1 MAKLMLLNIA
11 AVVLAQ
17 VAGVKTEA
25 RRQLNGT
32 ASCDRFP
39 DFCPIQCTAID
50 AMGCL
55 VCNCNE
61 GKNTITVHFIPY
73 PVLGNFR
80 SLSVQLGAN
89 NTDSSSATSSSANSS
104 GSQTS
109 SKDDTT
115 GIEQNGGSQTSASSS
130 NNMAGCP
137 KLPDNCNFDCL
148 TIGSNGCI
156 VCTCTNGGSSM
167 PLTGG
172 ATLTSSGKTSQ
183 SGHGSE
189 RPITTAA
196 NNSTSMTN
204 VQSPFSITANG
215 AGTGSSGTSGTSAQ
229 ASQNNNGCPV
239 FSNNCDASCVSLD
252 TNGCPVC
259 ACASGGTSSSSSMTS
274 LSAGSNLNGC
284 PPFTTGCTAD
294 CVDLDTNGCPVCRC
308 HHTVPGSPSASRNNT
323 SPATSG
329 KQTAA
334 HASSNNNGCPAFP
347 TNCRTDCVD
356 LTSLGCP
363 LPTRSM
369 SLPETQQP
377 PHNLQHPELFVT
389 ENYKKQQTGNSLVT
403 TTANIPVTTST
414 SSSSGSG
421 GSDNT
426 GASGS
431 SNTNGTGSSSGTS
444 SGSGNG
450 GAITCPAFDGAHCNP
465 TCIGL
470 DGNGCLSCDCGT
482 EVTTPSSVGSTTK
495 SSVIPGGGDGTT
507 FAPGSATGSG
517 TKGGQT
523 GTGSSGGEFT
533 TFAPSI
539 AVTGTSSG
547 TQGQTGTGNTN
558 FCSPYD
564 VNCPPGCTEIDAQG
578 SAQNS
583 TNGMTS
589 GSTGNGNRCPS
600 FDTKCAADCTHIDA
614 MGCLTCTC
622 SGQSSNDT
630 TGSGSTGTSGNGN
643 GCPAYDTT
651 CPATCTSLDVRGC
664 PQCSCPGAS
673 TQAPLTQHVAS
684 TAVPLE
690 TQPPTTQPSITSAPT
705 TPPPTTQAPT
715 TLPSTPVSKTSQASK
730 PTGKSGRKAQIYDMY
745 KWRKSKRSQRTLDL
759 SLNTK

>member
-1 MAKLMLLNIA
+1 MTKLMLLNIV

-17 VAGVKTEA
+17 IAGVKTEA

-55 VCNCNE
+55 VCNCN
-61 GKNTITVHFIPY
+61 V
-73 PVLGNFR
+73 
-80 SLSVQLGAN
+80 GAN
-89 NTDSSSATSSSANSS
+89 NTDSSSARSSSANSS

-109 SKDDTT
+109 SNDDTT
-115 GIEQNGGSQTSASSS
+115 GIEQNGRSQTSASSS

-156 VCTCTNGGSSM
+156 VCTCTNGGPSV
-167 PLTGG
+167 PLAGG

-189 RPITTAA
+189 RPITSAA
-196 NNSTSMTN
+196 NNSTTMTN

-259 ACASGGTSSSSSMTS
+259 VCASGGTSSSSSMTS
-274 LSAGSNLNGC
+274 SSAGSNLNGC
-284 PPFTTGCTAD
+284 PPFTTGCTAN

-308 HHTVPGSPSASRNNT
+308 HHTGPGSPSASRNNT

-329 KQTAA
+329 KQTAV

-363 LPTRSM
+363 VCTCTTSGSGSTATGSTSSFQGQMNNNNGCPAFQPNCPAECTTTSDNGCPVCAC
-369 SLPETQQP
+369 SSIPSYPQYVTSGNSATTTQSS
-377 PHNLQHPELFVT
+377 T
-389 ENYKKQQTGNSLVT
+389 SGENYKKQQTGHSVVT
-403 TTANIPVTTST
+403 TTTNIPVTTST

-421 GSDNT
+421 GS
-426 GASGS
+426 ASGG

-482 EVTTPSSVGSTTK
+482 EVTTPSNSASTTK
-495 SSVIPGGGDGTT
+495 ASIIPGGGDGTT

-523 GTGSSGGEFT
+523 STGSSGGDFT

-539 AVTGTSSG
+539 AVTG
-547 TQGQTGTGNTN
+547 
-558 FCSPYD
+558 
-564 VNCPPGCTEIDAQG
+564 
-578 SAQNS
+578 
-583 TNGMTS
+583 
-589 GSTGNGNRCPS
+589 
-600 FDTKCAADCTHIDA
+600 
-614 MGCLTCTC
+614 
-622 SGQSSNDT
+622 QSSNDT
-630 TGSGSTGTSGNGN
+630 KGSGSAGTSGNGN

-664 PQCSCPGAS
+664 PQCSCPGVTTPKADTS
-673 TQAPLTQHVAS
+673 PDTSSRVTTTPLPSTTKTLTTRINVIYPATTQAPLTQHGTS
-684 TAVPLE
+684 TSAPLA
-690 TQPPTTQPSITSAPT
+690 TQPSTTQPSITQA
-705 TPPPTTQAPT
+705 PPTQPRKTQAPT
-715 TLPSTPVSKTSQASK
+715 IPPSTAVSTTSQTSKGSTVSPGVCPPIRCVYPCDAGVTLGADNCPVCTCRADMMTSK
-730 PTGKSGRKAQIYDMY
+730 PTV
-745 KWRKSKRSQRTLDL
+745 
-759 SLNTK
+759 